1 MLRSLHISNFALIST
16 LDVDFCDGLNVLSGE
31 TGAGKSIIVDSLT
44 LLLGG
49 RYDKTMLRFGSDTGY
64 VEGVFDIDGVADEM
78 NELGFDGDDCLIVT
92 RKFNADGRSEIRING
107 RVATASMLRSLTGKI
122 IDLCGQHEYQTLA
135 QVGNHIKVLDY
146 YTRHINGAKLDK
158 LSQKCLKFKDLI
170 DRIDKIGDEEA
181 RAKNIAYLTLQINE
195 IEEAD
200 VKEGEEDELVTL
212 RRKYLSAET
221 VKESLSATYG
231 LLSENDDFN
240 VLSSLS
246 AAKTALSK
254 IDKFSPVYSELL
266 SRLNDALVEVEDV
279 AESVGDELNSLD
291 FSDDD
296 MDALEKRLEKVR
308 SITRKYGLASN
319 LNEKLNSLKAEL
331 DDLTDAD
338 ALYAKLIAEKEALL
352 HEIYE
357 LSSEISKNRR
367 KMAAKL
373 EKDVEKELSDL
384 GMQSRFEVRFSD
396 FPTFENC
403 EESVSAKGM
412 DQVEF
417 YLSANV
423 GQPLNPLVKI
433 ISGGELSRLM
443 LALKVVSSSIDE
455 TPVLIFDE
463 IDAGISGKIG
473 LEVAKKLAR
482 LTENHQVISVTH
494 LPQICAMADANY
506 YISKTTKNNET
517 FTNLELLDV
526 DGVYEEISRLTGAKG
541 ISAQSVSAAI
551 DMKKWSDDFK
561 KANLSNRRIQ

>member
-135 QVGNHIKVLDY
+135 QVSNHIKVLDY
-146 YTRHINGAKLDK
+146 YARHINGAKLDK

-231 LLSENDDFN
+231 LLSANDDFN

-291 FSDDD
+291 FS
-296 MDALEKRLEKVR
+296 KC
-308 SITRKYGLASN
+308 I
-319 LNEKLNSLKAEL
+319 
-331 DDLTDAD
+331 
-338 ALYAKLIAEKEALL
+338 
-352 HEIYE
+352 
-357 LSSEISKNRR
+357 
-367 KMAAKL
+367 
-373 EKDVEKELSDL
+373 
-384 GMQSRFEVRFSD
+384 
-396 FPTFENC
+396 
-403 EESVSAKGM
+403 
-412 DQVEF
+412 
-417 YLSANV
+417 
-423 GQPLNPLVKI
+423 
-433 ISGGELSRLM
+433 
-443 LALKVVSSSIDE
+443 
-455 TPVLIFDE
+455 
-463 IDAGISGKIG
+463 
-473 LEVAKKLAR
+473 
-482 LTENHQVISVTH
+482 
-494 LPQICAMADANY
+494 
-506 YISKTTKNNET
+506 
-517 FTNLELLDV
+517 
-526 DGVYEEISRLTGAKG
+526 
-541 ISAQSVSAAI
+541 
-551 DMKKWSDDFK
+551 
-561 KANLSNRRIQ
+561 